1 MASSSDASRKRRG
14 KAVIIEED
22 TFDAHRFKTPFHEH
36 FFNSN
41 VASKPIIPDTR
52 FNLEEDQYPQIQ
64 QQIEL
69 RRWKRLNKPKK
80 RISQTIIREFY
91 ANARI
96 DPNNEVGPRFHTFVR
111 GMLVNFNM
119 DKIKTIMKFEGP
131 LNSET
136 SYRARMVEDNQDLD
150 AITRDI
156 CVEGAVWSLGA
167 RNNPL
172 YLKRSD
178 LNPVAKGWH
187 EFIIHNIMPTT
198 NQSEVTL
205 NRAVLIHCIMSS
217 QEVRVEK
224 IIVDAMMNII
234 NKLHTSK
241 PPLTFPNIIARLCE
255 EMEISF
261 LASGPVEAMPKARS
275 ITPAV
280 MENIRHP
287 PVQPF
292 NPQQHYHHEQPAD
305 GYEQQGEQFQSFQK
319 EQEKMQKELANYKKN
334 FSSHMGKLQAAH
346 EEQKTKMGQTN
357 QILVNHALDS
367 QAGNMYTHWALQPS
381 NQNLVPM
388 IPTKI
393 PPAIRDNFKV
403 GRPLFTGCYALG
415 HQRDHQMH

>member
-14 KAVIIEED
+14 KAVVVDED

-41 VASKPIIPDTR
+41 VASKPITPDMR
-52 FNLEEDQYPQIQ
+52 FNLEEDQYPQIR

-69 RRWKRLNKPKK
+69 RGWKRLNKPKK

-96 DPNNEVGPRFHTFVR
+96 DPNNEVGPQFHTFVR
-111 GMLVNFNM
+111 GMLVNFSM
-119 DKIKTIMKFEGP
+119 DRIKTIMKFEGP

-136 SYRARMVEDNQDLD
+136 SYRARMVEGNQDLD
-150 AITRDI
+150 AVTRDI
-156 CVEGAVWSLGA
+156 CVEGAVWLLGA

-178 LNPVAKGWH
+178 LNPVARGWH

-241 PPLTFPNIIARLCE
+241 PPLAFP
-255 EMEISF
+255 S
-261 LASGPVEAMPKARS
+261 
-275 ITPAV
+275 
-280 MENIRHP
+280 
-287 PVQPF
+287 
-292 NPQQHYHHEQPAD
+292 
-305 GYEQQGEQFQSFQK
+305 
-319 EQEKMQKELANYKKN
+319 
-334 FSSHMGKLQAAH
+334 
-346 EEQKTKMGQTN
+346 
-357 QILVNHALDS
+357 
-367 QAGNMYTHWALQPS
+367 
-381 NQNLVPM
+381 
-388 IPTKI
+388 
-393 PPAIRDNFKV
+393 PAIRKCFVPKSNEVSKRLEIRNIVDQIAIKESKSKHK
-403 GRPLFTGCYALG
+403 ALK
-415 HQRDHQMH
+415 HQ